1 MTRTASPSA
10 PSGLSSAELVD
21 ALGIDRSSSD
31 LVVVDREQVDRMASH
46 LRDRVNAAGF
56 KPTRWDDPLFWN
68 VQADDERRS
77 QYFAV
82 GSALNF
88 RFWDLRDG
96 HLMPAGGTLDGKR
109 YGGAMYM
116 WRCLRRADQRQQLD
130 LLDCRTLA
138 NLSDREFDAV
148 FTDDFGNNPLTVAR
162 EDRLANLRDLGER
175 LQSEWDGLFFN
186 VVRASGGSLAAFARL
201 SNSFRAFDDPVY
213 KLTMVNAILH
223 SGSEICRFRDEPLP
237 AIDYHLLRH
246 ALRQGLI
253 RPSSALAEKL
263 TQMNVLTHD
272 EARELRRVAL
282 LAYVDLATKA
292 KVSGEL
298 LDNAYWRNRVNC
310 TDVPVCVDPQ
320 TADRCPF
327 LAACER
333 LVGYALPLEFTRYY

>member
-1 MTRTASPSA
+1 MTRTASPLT

-21 ALGIDRSSSD
+21 ELGIDRSSSD
-31 LVVVDREQVDRMASH
+31 LVVIDREQVDRMAGH
-46 LRDRVNAAGF
+46 LRGRVDSADF
-56 KPTRWDDPLFWN
+56 KPARWDDPLFWN
-68 VQADDERRS
+68 VEATDERRS
-77 QYFAV
+77 QYFAI

-96 HLMPAGGTLDGKR
+96 QLVPAAGSLDGQR

-116 WRCLRRADQRQQLD
+116 WRCLRRADQRQEVD
-130 LLDCRTLA
+130 LLDCEVLS
-138 NLSDREFDAV
+138 NLSDREFAAV
-148 FTDDFGNNPLTVAR
+148 FTDDFGNNPLAVAG
-162 EDRLANLRDLGER
+162 EDRLANLRDLGDR
-175 LQSEWDGLFFN
+175 LHSEWDGLFFN
-186 VVRASGGSLAAFARL
+186 VVRASGGSLAAFAGF

-223 SGSEICRFRDEPLP
+223 SGSNIYRFRDEPLP

-253 RPSSALAEKL
+253 RPSSALALKL
-263 TQMNVLTHD
+263 TKMNVLADD

-292 KVSGEL
+292 AVSGEL

-333 LVGYALPLEFTRYY
+333 FVGFALPIEFTRYY